1 MNEASWTAAFATL
14 GCKLNQFET
23 DSLATRM
30 RDGGYRIVGFDEQAD
45 VYVVNTCTVTNRADR
60 KSRNLFNRALR
71 RSEPAGQDA
80 RRPLVVLTGCFV
92 DSHRDELERDGS
104 TYIVANDRKQSIPEL
119 VDAHFRGEIVHP
131 QGSVFDFPVPD
142 RIFHTRS
149 TVKIQDGCD
158 NFCTFCII
166 PSVRGRA
173 ASRPWRDVEEAVGEA
188 VAGGAREVVLTGVNM
203 SRYRDGAVDFTELVA
218 RCLNVAPAAATDFRL
233 RISSLEPD
241 GLTERFIGL
250 FSHPRMAPHL
260 HLCVQ
265 SASERLL
272 LAMRRQ
278 YRYDQYTDLVHAL
291 RAVDPL
297 FNITTDMLVGFPT
310 ENDEDF
316 AASLAAVDEIGFGH
330 VHTFPYSV
338 RRGTRAER
346 MAGQVPARIKTERS
360 ALIRDAAESAKRRYR
375 ERLVGA
381 TERLLVERAEPIGGT
396 LRLSGLGEHY
406 VPISLEIPAPHGIR
420 SAADSE
426 NTFVPVR
433 IVAVDSG
440 DDPVLRA
447 EPA

>member
-1 MNEASWTAAFATL
+1 MNAASRTAAFATL

-30 RDGGYRIVGFDEQAD
+30 RDGGYRIVDFEEHAD

-60 KSRNLFNRALR
+60 KSRNLFNRAR
-71 RSEPAGQDA
+71 RRTGHDA
-80 RRPLVVLTGCFV
+80 AEPLVVLTGCFV
-92 DSHRDELERDGS
+92 DSHRDDLEQDGR
-104 TYIVANDRKQSIPEL
+104 TYIVPNDRKQSIPEL

-149 TVKIQDGCD
+149 TVKVQDGCD

-173 ASRPWRDVEEAVGEA
+173 ASRPWREVVEAIAET

-203 SRYRDGAVDFTELVA
+203 SRYRDGDVDFTDLVE
-218 RCLNVAPAAATDFRL
+218 RCLDAAPGATVADYRL

-241 GLTERFIGL
+241 GLTERFVGL
-250 FSHPRMAPHL
+250 FAHPRMAPHL

-265 SASERLL
+265 SASERIL

-278 YRYDQYTDLVHAL
+278 YRYDQYVDLVRAL
-291 RAVDPL
+291 REIDPL
-297 FNITTDMLVGFPT
+297 FNITTDMLVGFPAET
-310 ENDEDF
+310 DDDF

-330 VHTFPYSV
+330 VHTFPFSV
-338 RRGTRAER
+338 RRDTRAER
-346 MAGQVPARIKTERS
+346 MPGQIPARIRTERS
-360 ALIRDAAESAKRRYR
+360 ALIRTAAEAAKRRYR
-375 ERLVGA
+375 ERLVGS
-381 TERLLVERAEPIGGT
+381 TERLLVERVEPCGDA
-396 LRLSGLGEHY
+396 LRLTGLGEHY
-406 VPISLEIPAPHGIR
+406 VPIALELPAPKGVR
-420 SAADSE
+420 APAEYE
-426 NTFVPVR
+426 NAFVSVR
-433 IVAVDSG
+433 IVAVESG